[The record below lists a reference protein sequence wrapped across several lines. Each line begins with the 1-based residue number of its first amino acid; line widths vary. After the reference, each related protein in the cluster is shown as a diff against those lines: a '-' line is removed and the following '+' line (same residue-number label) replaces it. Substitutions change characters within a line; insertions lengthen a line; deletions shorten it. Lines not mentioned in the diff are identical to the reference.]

1 MEPSS
6 PKKIQFAV
14 PPLQGQLDPQ
24 AAEHIRRRR
33 PTPATL
39 QIYRQPGTDVGD
51 QHNASGESQPSEAA
65 QRKQSTYAPPTMK
78 ELQLGVEQH
87 LLGAGLSETDGEE
100 LSPVTAQ
107 LYAAA
112 TLWGNHNGPE
122 EANGNEAGLLLANQE
137 RAVAE
142 SNSSGGKV
150 FFLDGETY
158 TLRSAVHSKIHQC
171 CVL

>member
-51 QHNASGESQPSEAA
+51 QHDAGGETQASESS

-78 ELQLGVEQH
+78 ELQH
-87 LLGAGLSETDGEE
+87 LLGAGLCDTDGQ
-100 LSPVTAQ
+100 LSPITAQ
-107 LYAAA
+107 LYAASS
-112 TLWGNHNGPE
+112 LWANRNGPE

-137 RAVAE
+137 RGVAE
-142 SNSSGGKV
+142 SDSSGVPSVCVGK
-150 FFLDGETY
+150 LK
-158 TLRSAVHSKIHQC
+158 SAVPEEDEEEADLQDD
-171 CVL
+171 